1 MGCKPKGWPQE
12 SNKDALPWPM
22 LALAVVAGGLRRFR
36 CAEHAGLAISRAPA
50 LSRFLN
56 GKARLARMDRLFYI
70 RYGI

>member
-1 MGCKPKGWPQE
+1 
-12 SNKDALPWPM
+12 M